1 MSFCVNTHALELNF
15 YIGKALVLQIVIHL
29 LAPIRS
35 KERIYVISLAPL
47 DNFYI
52 GTMTV
57 KPHAQVHLLPPLLQT
72 KISANTPA
80 LAVITYIGMGPAKPT
95 AILL

>member
-47 DNFYI
+47 DNIYI

-57 KPHAQVHLLPPLLQT
+57 KPHAQALSQPLLSLM